1 MIKCPPPVFTLR
13 PWRPWRE
20 ASSASFRFSRIHS
33 VQRFFAVFGGAGE
46 GLHDS
51 PGHPGGMP
59 EGSRGLRSALRDDTP
74 RCVRSHSCI
83 PAGCQILRTEHRFW
97 HPAGV
102 RLLTMPEPGVS
113 LRSTPGYLLASL
125 QDVFGRLLRLASI
138 PPKTAKNQFKS
149 ECLTQSPPRTQRN
162 WKETHGKQAARR

>member
-1 MIKCPPPVFTLR
+1 
-13 PWRPWRE
+13 
-20 ASSASFRFSRIHS
+20 
-33 VQRFFAVFGGAGE
+33 
-46 GLHDS
+46 
-51 PGHPGGMP
+51 MP
-59 EGSRGLRSALRDDTP
+59 LLA
-74 RCVRSHSCI
+74 I
-83 PAGCQILRTEHRFW
+83 PAGCQILRTKHWFW

-102 RLLTMPEPGVS
+102 RLLTTPEPGVS

-162 WKETHGKQAARR
+162 WKETHGKQAARP